1 MFDGGCCMMTKW
13 LSGDPDRM
21 DQWTREA
28 YEISKDGETG
38 GCAPAFIK
46 DFIQNGPPE
55 VNLYD
60 Y

>member
-1 MFDGGCCMMTKW
+1 MTKW